1 MFLCSFFFFYTVLSF
16 CSFRL
21 KTNFILDDF
30 PCKILAIEIGEPFW
44 GLVQVNGCL
53 TAVGCTS
60 FRRPLITHLII
71 YLSCIG
77 TEQTHE
83 LWGIFKVMYN
93 HVQYFKYIQNL
104 LYKMLSSL
112 ELKLMTKL
120 KMIFFGNNLKQIHI
134 V

>member
-1 MFLCSFFFFYTVLSF
+1 
-16 CSFRL
+16 
-21 KTNFILDDF
+21 
-30 PCKILAIEIGEPFW
+30 
-44 GLVQVNGCL
+44 
-53 TAVGCTS
+53 
-60 FRRPLITHLII
+60 
-71 YLSCIG
+71 
-77 TEQTHE
+77 
-83 LWGIFKVMYN
+83 MYN